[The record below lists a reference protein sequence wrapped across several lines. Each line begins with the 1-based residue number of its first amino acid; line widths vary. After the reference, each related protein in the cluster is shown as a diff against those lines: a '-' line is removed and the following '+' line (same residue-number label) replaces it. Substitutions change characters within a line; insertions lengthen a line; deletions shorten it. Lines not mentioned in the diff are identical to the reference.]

1 MPKLDE
7 HVKEILGYHKPFHC
21 SPIGFNPANYDDGEK
36 ATNLE
41 ENLKLTIPTG
51 RVVVGYAGSMGVTNS
66 LEMFIDVIESFKYD
80 SRVFF
85 VLVGSGDQKK
95 YYEDQ
100 LIECDNVLFLPR
112 VEQRE
117 VNDVLKLCD
126 VLYLSTKDS
135 RVWKYGQSMNKVVEY
150 MLASKPIIASYSG
163 YPSMINEADCGC
175 FVDPSSMLSLK
186 DAISKMMKISD
197 EDRRILGENGRD
209 WIYSN
214 RKYSLLAK
222 EYIDAIALSMDRAGF

>member
-1 MPKLDE
+1 M
-7 HVKEILGYHKPFHC
+7 C
-21 SPIGFNPANYDDGEK
+21 FNPANYDDDEK

-41 ENLKLTIPTG
+41 ENLKLAIPNG
-51 RVVVGYAGSMGVTNS
+51 RVVVGYAGSMGLTNS

-80 SRVFF
+80 SNVFF

-95 YYEDQ
+95 YYEAK

-112 VEQRE
+112 VEQKE
-117 VNDVLKLCD
+117 VNHILKLCD

-163 YPSMINEADCGC
+163 YPSMINEANCGC

-186 DAISKMMKISD
+186 VAISEMIKMSN
-197 EDRRILGENGRD
+197 EDRRALGENGRN

-214 RKYSLLAK
+214 RKYALLAK
-222 EYIDAIALSMDRAGF
+222 DYADAIALSMAKAGF